1 VILQR
6 LSGHMKNQDWT
17 AVFLDFVIVVLG
29 VFMGLQVQNWNEAR
43 LQQQTARVYVERIR
57 DDLAGLR
64 I

>member
-1 VILQR
+1 
-6 LSGHMKNQDWT
+6 MKNQDWT

>member
-6 LSGHMKNQDWT
+6 LCGHMKKQDWT
-17 AVFLDFVIVVLG
+17 AVSLDFVIVVLG